1 MQLYDFLKAVEHGEY
16 SDHIHNNDVI
26 IVKQLSSTTSFPEF
40 GKANQGIVNFIA
52 SGSITKMC
60 VSERVSQYCEYPV
73 IMVDRYIGNIFVY
86 IDGTT
91 MYPEEPK
98 FYWTK
103 EN

>member
-16 SDHIHNNDVI
+16 SDHIHKNDVI
-26 IVKQLSSTTSFPEF
+26 IVKQLSSTTRFPEF
-40 GKANQGIVNFIA
+40 GKANFGIVNFIA
-52 SGSITKMC
+52 SGSITNMC
-60 VSERVSQYCEYPV
+60 ISDRVSQYCEYPV
-73 IMVDRYIGNIFVY
+73 IMVDRYICNIFVY

-98 FYWTK
+98 FYWSK